1 MPKQIEIS
9 LPGGGK
15 QTVPQ
20 GTAVSEILGKIGRS
34 GDGWIAAKLNGRLVD
49 LARSVE
55 EDAVL
60 EGVGTDSLTGLEI
73 LRHSAAHIMA
83 QAVRSIFPEALV
95 AIGPAI
101 ENGFYY
107 DFDVPRPFTQEDLEK
122 IEAKM
127 REITSRKIAFSRR
140 DVPREEAI
148 GFFSRVG
155 EKYKVE
161 LLEEFTDPVV
171 SFYQQGDF
179 IDLCRG
185 PHVPHSGFLKAF
197 KLTSVAGAY
206 WRGDERNQMLQRIYG
221 TAFFDAESLKKYL
234 NFLEEAQR
242 RDHRRLGKELDLFS
256 FSDEIGAGMVIY
268 HPKGAL
274 IRHILENFEKREHLL
289 RGYQMVIGPTL
300 LKTELWKKSGHFE
313 HYRENMYFTEIEEQS
328 YGVKPMNCLSHMM
341 IYKSKIRSYR
351 DLPLRYFELGTVH
364 RHEKSGVL
372 HGLLRV
378 RQFTQDDAHILCT
391 ADQLNDEI
399 KSIIDFVVEVMG
411 IFGFDFEMEISTR
424 PEKSIGTD
432 EDWERATG
440 ALLKALED
448 KGFQYHICEGEGA
461 FYGPKID
468 VKLKDALDRRWQCAT
483 IQCDF
488 TLPERFDLTY
498 IGADGGKH
506 RPVMVH
512 RVILGAIER
521 FLGVL
526 IEHYAGA
533 FPIWLAPVQAMI
545 VTVTDSQ
552 LDFAQAVC
560 GELRSRGV
568 RAEVDKRSEK
578 LGYKIRE
585 AQMQKVPYMLVV
597 GDKEVEK
604 EAIAPRK
611 RDGTQLSLMTPPEFA
626 ELVERECLE
635 SSKGRVGLGI
645 V

>member
-1 MPKQIEIS
+1 MPKQIQIS
-9 LPGGGK
+9 LPGGGN
-15 QTVPQ
+15 QTVPK
-20 GTAVSEILGKIGRS
+20 GTAVSEILGKMGQS
-34 GDGWIAAKLNGRLVD
+34 GDGWIAAKLNGQLVD
-49 LARSVE
+49 LARRVE

-60 EGVGTDSLTGLEI
+60 EGVGTDSPAALEI

-107 DFDVPRPFTQEDLEK
+107 DFDVLRPFTQEDLEK

-127 REITSRKIAFSRR
+127 REITSQKIPFSRR

-148 GFFSRVG
+148 GLFSRVG

-161 LLEEFTDPVV
+161 LLEGFTDPVV

-206 WRGDERNQMLQRIYG
+206 WRGDERNPMLQRIYG

-234 NFLEEAQR
+234 HLLEEAQR

-256 FSDEIGAGMVIY
+256 FSEEIGAGMVIY

-274 IRHILENFEKREHLL
+274 IRNILENFEKREHLL
-289 RGYQMVIGPTL
+289 RGYQIVVGPTL

-313 HYRENMYFTEIEEQS
+313 HYRENMYFTEIDEQS

-351 DLPLRYFELGTVH
+351 DLPIRYFELGTVH

-391 ADQLNDEI
+391 AGQLNDEI
-399 KSIIDFVVEVMG
+399 KSIIDFVEEVMG

-432 EDWERATG
+432 EDWDRATG
-440 ALLKALED
+440 ALVKALED
-448 KGFQYHICEGEGA
+448 KGFQYHLCEGEGA

-468 VKLKDALDRRWQCAT
+468 VKLKDALERRWQCAT

-498 IGADGGKH
+498 IGADGGRH

-560 GELRSRGV
+560 AELRGRGV
-568 RAEVDKRSEK
+568 RAEVDMRSEK

-604 EAIAPRK
+604 GAIAPRK
-611 RDGTQLSLMTPPEFA
+611 RDGTQLSLMTPPQFA
-626 ELVERECLE
+626 ELVGRECLE